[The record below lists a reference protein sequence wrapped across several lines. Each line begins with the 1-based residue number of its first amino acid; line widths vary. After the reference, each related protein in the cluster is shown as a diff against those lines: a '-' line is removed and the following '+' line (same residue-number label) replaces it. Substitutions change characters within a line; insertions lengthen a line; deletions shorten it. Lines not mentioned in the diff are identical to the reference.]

1 VRLTTNYRSHPEII
15 DFYNRW
21 MREQE
26 WEHDGQEFRY
36 QKRIEPRDEAFPAVP
51 TVVRVSGQTQAEWHE
66 EVLAFLHDLRERG
79 NLTDWNQVALLFRS
93 VKSDKAVSLSQFLE
107 EHGINVYSPRSNQF
121 FEREEI
127 RLMIGALIFLFP
139 QFPEIRKW
147 ADDAHLSIWD
157 YYDQQCVAPFLGELR
172 RPENEG
178 LLRWARAMAKQHL
191 TLTTNAD

>member
-1 VRLTTNYRSHPEII
+1 MRLTTNYRSHPEII

-51 TVVRVSGQTQAEWHE
+51 MVVRVAGQTQ
-66 EVLAFLHDLRERG
+66 
-79 NLTDWNQVALLFRS
+79 
-93 VKSDKAVSLSQFLE
+93 
-107 EHGINVYSPRSNQF
+107 
-121 FEREEI
+121 
-127 RLMIGALIFLFP
+127 
-139 QFPEIRKW
+139 
-147 ADDAHLSIWD
+147 
-157 YYDQQCVAPFLGELR
+157 YDQQCVAPFLGELR